1 MKRIFSLSIA
11 ILLVLSL
18 VLSCSSTK
26 TSKPEVVEV
35 VEETIQEEPV
45 KAEIIGGYLYI
56 NNHRVDIYLD
66 GGTLVG
72 DEGEILEKANADG
85 YVTMP
90 EAKKEGYVFL
100 GWYNLDTDSYDNRRT
115 IRLDS
120 FENDTRFKA
129 IFDLD
134 LSLLDISFE
143 EKGKNAVIK
152 AYHPLFEFTVTAR

>member
-72 DEGEILEKANADG
+72 DAEEILEKTNADR

-90 EAKKEGYVFL
+90 EVKKDG
-100 GWYNLDTDSYDNRRT
+100 
-115 IRLDS
+115 
-120 FENDTRFKA
+120 
-129 IFDLD
+129 
-134 LSLLDISFE
+134 
-143 EKGKNAVIK
+143 
-152 AYHPLFEFTVTAR
+152 